1 MSTKKIAR
9 QCEQK
14 KANIVWGYARVS
26 TVKQDADRQERDILK
41 HANAQGWTVKRFIA
55 STVSSRRNEKERGL
69 DVLKHAAASGEVNT
83 VIFSEL
89 SRLGRSVGEICR
101 LVNFFVEECL
111 MTLVF
116 VKEGMT
122 LRPGVRDI
130 QTKVV
135 LTMFSL
141 LAEIERD
148 LISERT
154 KSALSA
160 KRAAGVKLGR
170 PMGRSKLDARAEE
183 IRQWLEMGVTKRAI
197 CRKVNCSEP
206 TLYLWMKNQKNS
218 TSSKTNGRS
227 KPPR

>member
-1 MSTKKIAR
+1 MSTKNIATR
-9 QCEQK
+9 CEQK
-14 KANIVWGYARVS
+14 KSNIVWGYARVS

-41 HANAQGWTVKRFIA
+41 YANGQGWTVKRFVS

-116 VKEGMT
+116 VKENMT
-122 LRPGVRDI
+122 LRPGVRDV

-170 PMGRSKLDARAEE
+170 PMGKSKLDARADE
-183 IRQWLEMGVTKRAI
+183 IQQWLEMGVTKKAI
-197 CRKVNCSEP
+197 CRKVNCTEP
-206 TLYLWMKNQKNS
+206 TMWKWLKKRNSSKNS
-218 TSSKTNGRS
+218 QTSGNSKR
-227 KPPR
+227 PR